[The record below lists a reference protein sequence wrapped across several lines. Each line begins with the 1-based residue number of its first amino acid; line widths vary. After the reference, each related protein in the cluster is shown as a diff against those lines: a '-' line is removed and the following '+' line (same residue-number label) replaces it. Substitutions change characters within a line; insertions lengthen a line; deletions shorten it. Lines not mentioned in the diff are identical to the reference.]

1 MAPFGCGQAAFQ
13 QPLAKKGFWSH
24 RPFRRD
30 DPVTQSGAALETQ
43 GTAMTLNHSVDPP
56 PHPRPG
62 HDGPHPAL
70 SLILGFG
77 LIVVGAT
84 LIHIVFNV
92 LV

>member
-1 MAPFGCGQAAFQ
+1 
-13 QPLAKKGFWSH
+13 
-24 RPFRRD
+24 
-30 DPVTQSGAALETQ
+30 
-43 GTAMTLNHSVDPP
+43 MTLNHSVDPP